1 MADRA
6 TLTRLGPDSPSV
18 MEKGSQ
24 ELEDTL
30 AVERKKVRPSPPYG

>member
-1 MADRA
+1 
-6 TLTRLGPDSPSV
+6 